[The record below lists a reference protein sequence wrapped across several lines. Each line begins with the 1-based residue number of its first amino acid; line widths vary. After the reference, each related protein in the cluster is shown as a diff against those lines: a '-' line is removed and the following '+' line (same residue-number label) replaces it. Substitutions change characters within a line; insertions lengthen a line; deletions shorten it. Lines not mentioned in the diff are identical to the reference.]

1 MIVGFDYW
9 NVISHYPY
17 EFAKLILRTDSMP
30 DTEIHVI
37 SAIGKG
43 RIGTIKGDVFKS
55 FSRAGYTNPHKIV
68 HPDNIHEVVFESPK
82 ESPELKLAKCKELG
96 IEMFFDDRQDVVD
109 LLNANGILA
118 LLVPRSGA
126 KRSDIEGERDL
137 VWDGVDIM
145 YRERA

>member
-17 EFAKLILRTDSMP
+17 EFSKLILRIDTMP
-30 DTEIHVI
+30 DTEVHVI

-43 RIGTIKGDVFKS
+43 RIGTIRADVFKA
-55 FSRAGYTNPHKIV
+55 FSKAGYMNPHKV
-68 HPDNIHEVVFESPK
+68 VAPENIHEVVFDSPK

-96 IEMFFDDRQDVVD
+96 IEMFFDDRQDVCD

-118 LLVPRSGA
+118 FVVPRKG
-126 KRSDIEGERDL
+126 KKSDISAERK
-137 VWDGVDIM
+137 
-145 YRERA
+145 